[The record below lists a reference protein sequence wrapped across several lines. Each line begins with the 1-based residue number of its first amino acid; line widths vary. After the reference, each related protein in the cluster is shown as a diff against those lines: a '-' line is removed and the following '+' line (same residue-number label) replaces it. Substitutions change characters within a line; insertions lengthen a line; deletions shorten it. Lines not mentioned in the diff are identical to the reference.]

1 MEPVTSISPA
11 RNNWYL
17 VQAMLSDVMTR
28 LKPVRTTTRLGIIQG
43 GIYTLTS
50 SACKRHMTAQS
61 QLTAAFTVIGK
72 NNDGKEEEVGFFGV
86 YLKIYKKKL
95 SGHLL

>member
-17 VQAMLSDVMTR
+17 VQAMLSDMMTR
-28 LKPVRTTTRLGIIQG
+28 LKPVQTTTRLDIIQV

-50 SACKRHMTAQS
+50 SACKPT
-61 QLTAAFTVIGK
+61 
-72 NNDGKEEEVGFFGV
+72 
-86 YLKIYKKKL
+86 
-95 SGHLL
+95 